1 MMLSARRAPNSY
13 ALTILFALAAAAVA
27 MVLLQGCTSPTEL
40 LGRADL
46 TLTVGENSLTSG
58 IKNGQVSP
66 NKAEVILKYIDGVRA
81 AKGQLAIA
89 IATND
94 TDGIATAAKAVASA
108 LKTYAENSQ

>member
-1 MMLSARRAPNSY
+1 MTCRTRRIQENRIAVC
-13 ALTILFALAAAAVA
+13 ALIV
-27 MVLLQGCTSPTEL
+27 VLLFMLWGMVGCTSPTEL

-66 NKAEVILKYIDGVRA
+66 NKAEVILKYIDAVRA

-89 IATND
+89 IATNN
-94 TDGIATAAKAVASA
+94 TDGIATAAKAVAAA
-108 LKTYAENSQ
+108 LDDYAKNSQ